1 MKICRLLSVTCA
13 LGLSVFMASAQN
25 QGPMTQE
32 QKDKQL
38 LEFIDKEVPVVL
50 LQNGKDGGLAT
61 NFTSAN
67 QTLGVRQTA
76 TILEKATWYLV
87 TFILVVSVITVF
99 VGRGATQRGTND
111 ALSTE
116 ILNQTEQAA
125 DETPAFPISQENPEV
140 AE

>member
-1 MKICRLLSVTCA
+1 MSTAFVILLA
-13 LGLSVFMASAQN
+13 LIIIAA
-25 QGPMTQE
+25 
-32 QKDKQL
+32 L
-38 LEFIDKEVPVVL
+38 LLIAVVL

-87 TFILVVSVITVF
+87 AFILVLSIITVF
-99 VGRGATQRGTND
+99 VNRGSTQSGVND
-111 ALSTE
+111 AIGSG
-116 ILNQTEQAA
+116 IVNQAESAA
-125 DETPAFPISQENPEV
+125 QDAATLDFPVTQQNPEAPE

>member
-1 MKICRLLSVTCA
+1 MNAAFTVLVVLIIIAAILLIA
-13 LGLSVFMASAQN
+13 
-25 QGPMTQE
+25 
-32 QKDKQL
+32 
-38 LEFIDKEVPVVL
+38 VVL

-87 TFILVVSVITVF
+87 AFILVVSVITVF
-99 VGRGATQRGTND
+99 VGRGNTRSGSNEAI
-111 ALSTE
+111 STE
-116 ILNQTEQAA
+116 ILNQAEQAPEEA
-125 DETPAFPISQENPEV
+125 PAFPISQENQEV

>member
-1 MKICRLLSVTCA
+1 MNAAFTVLVVLIVIAAILLIA
-13 LGLSVFMASAQN
+13 
-25 QGPMTQE
+25 
-32 QKDKQL
+32 
-38 LEFIDKEVPVVL
+38 VVL

-87 TFILVVSVITVF
+87 AFILVLSVITVF
-99 VGRGATQRGTND
+99 VARGNTQRGSND
-111 ALSTE
+111 AVSTE
-116 ILNQTEQAA
+116 ILNQVDAA
-125 DETPAFPISQENPEV
+125 APEAPAFPLPQDSPEAAPE

>member
-1 MKICRLLSVTCA
+1 MSTAFVILLV
-13 LGLSVFMASAQN
+13 LIIIASI
-25 QGPMTQE
+25 
-32 QKDKQL
+32 L
-38 LEFIDKEVPVVL
+38 LIAVVL

-87 TFILVVSVITVF
+87 AFILVLSIITVF
-99 VGRGATQRGTND
+99 VARGGTQRGSNE
-111 ALSTE
+111 AISTE
-116 ILNQTEQAA
+116 IMNQAA
-125 DETPAFPISQENPEV
+125 DQAEEMPAFPISQENPEA